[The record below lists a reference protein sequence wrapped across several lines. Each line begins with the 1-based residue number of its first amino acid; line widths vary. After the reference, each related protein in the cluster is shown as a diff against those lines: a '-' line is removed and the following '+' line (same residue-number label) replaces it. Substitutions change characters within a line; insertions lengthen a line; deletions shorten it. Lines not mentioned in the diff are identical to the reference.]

1 MARLIPFSD
10 AVPFGEVNASAAAAV
25 GLKLSV
31 GAPSPAAAPDPYRF
45 GYLFPD
51 LQKDPAALLPTSP
64 NTVLALKELGGTMI
78 EPGAGAGLDSNI
90 PSAYTYLGQFVDHDI
105 TLMAANSLDPN
116 DPNLAP
122 LSATQI
128 SGIRNQRTPWLD
140 LDSLYSEAPQDAG
153 GDRLTLGRV
162 TTHVPPR
169 PPGKGDDFFDVPRRG
184 RQERRALIGDARND
198 ETTIISQL
206 HVAFLRAHNVIV
218 DAGYR
223 YCEARSLMRRY
234 YQTVVLHDFL
244 RNVADRAV
252 VDRMLDGAWG
262 FYDPDEAG
270 FFMPFEFSA
279 AAFRF
284 GHSMVR
290 GSYDINDKF
299 TAQFAQLPRL
309 FNVFGRY
316 ATLPENWIMRWENF
330 VEGGP
335 NRARLLDTRL
345 AAPLHTLPSP
355 PPPQPLPQP
364 PPPPSFS
371 LPVLTLLRGYVL
383 KLPTGQAVAD
393 ALGLS
398 PAERLTDAD
407 IEGVGAGVGTAQLD
421 ALRKER
427 VADDGAKW
435 KLSARTPLW
444 FYILAEAAH
453 FKGGQCLGP
462 VGSLIVAGVLVA
474 LARRSKDSILNLP
487 GPGPQQSRESQFNL
501 RDLLRLARVL

>member
-1 MARLIPFSD
+1 
-10 AVPFGEVNASAAAAV
+10 
-25 GLKLSV
+25 
-31 GAPSPAAAPDPYRF
+31 
-45 GYLFPD
+45 
-51 LQKDPAALLPTSP
+51 
-64 NTVLALKELGGTMI
+64 MI

-90 PSAYTYLGQFVDHDI
+90 PSAYTYLGQFVDHDV
-105 TLMAANSLDPN
+105 TLMAANRVDPN
-116 DPNLAP
+116 DTALAP
-122 LSATQI
+122 MSPAQI
-128 SGIRNQRTPWLD
+128 SAIRNRRTPWLD

-153 GDRLTLGRV
+153 GDMLTLGRV

-169 PPGKGDDFFDVPRRG
+169 PPGKGDDFLDVPRRG
-184 RQERRALIGDARND
+184 RKEHIALIGDVRND

-206 HVAFLRAHNVIV
+206 HAAFLRAHNVIV
-218 DAGYR
+218 ASGYR
-223 YCEARSLMRRY
+223 YCEARSLLRRY

-244 RNVADRAV
+244 RQVADRAV
-252 VDRMLDGAWG
+252 VDRMLDGPWD
-262 FYDPDEAG
+262 YYNPDEAG
-270 FFMPFEFSA
+270 FFMPFEFNA

-290 GSYDINDKF
+290 GSYGINDNF
-299 TAQFAQLPRL
+299 TAQFAPLFRL

-316 ATLPENWIMRWENF
+316 ATLPENWLIRWENF

-335 NRARLLDTRL
+335 NRARLIDTRL
-345 AAPLHTLPSP
+345 AAPLHTLPTP
-355 PPPQPLPQP
+355 PPG
-364 PPPPSFS
+364 PPSVS

-383 KLPTGQAVAD
+383 SLPTGQAIAG

-407 IEGVGAGVGTAQLD
+407 IEAVGAGVGLAQLD
-421 ALRKER
+421 VLRKER

-474 LARRSKDSILNLP
+474 LARRSRDSVLTLP
-487 GPGPQQSRESQFNL
+487 SPGPQQPRESQFNL